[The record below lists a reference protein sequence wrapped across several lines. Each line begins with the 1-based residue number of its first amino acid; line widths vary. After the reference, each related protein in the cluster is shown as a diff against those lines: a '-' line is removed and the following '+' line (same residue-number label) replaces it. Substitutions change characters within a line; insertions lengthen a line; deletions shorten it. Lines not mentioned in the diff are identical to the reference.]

1 MALKF
6 YNVEKA
12 AEILG
17 VTPAEVNHLRE
28 ENRLRGFRDGATW
41 KFKTEEV
48 ERLAAELQGTG
59 ADIAAEPAAEEDG
72 EVLLSEVDVS
82 GSDAGSSGTVIRDAT
97 QAEPADSD
105 IRLSEHDAGQ
115 GSDIQLGSGSS
126 GLELASSSGLEL
138 TGSSAGSNVG
148 DLDLTLDEDITLED
162 SQVSARKA
170 KTEAKKAAAKR
181 TTPAG
186 DSTLDLSD
194 KGRLADDDDLVLG
207 GSSGSGSDITIGGDS
222 GISLVD
228 PADSGLSLEEPLEL
242 GAAADESLELG
253 EDDMLTLDEQVDTE
267 SPTELKKD
275 DEFLLTPLEEAGE
288 DEDSESG
295 SQVIALDN
303 DLVGDESA
311 TLIASGDAAAM
322 PAMLDEDFTGAG
334 FGGGTPPLGG
344 AAGAAFAGGAPALAD
359 AQAMGAGAYSLPE
372 TPYSGWVVSL
382 LIVCSLVLLL
392 TGWMM
397 VDLVRNMWSWQGPY
411 NSTSAIMDKLLEIFK
426 F

>member
-41 KFKTEEV
+41 KFKTEDV
-48 ERLAAELQGTG
+48 EKLAEEMKDAGG
-59 ADIAAEPAAEEDG
+59 EPADEDD
-72 EVLLSEVDVS
+72 VLLSEVEPTGS
-82 GSDAGSSGTVIRDAT
+82 GPSGSGTVIRDAG
-97 QAEPADSD
+97 QASPVDSD
-105 IRLSEHDAGQ
+105 IRLSDDAAP
-115 GSDIQLGSGSS
+115 GSDVRLGGGSASGLDLASTS
-126 GLELASSSGLEL
+126 GLELS
-138 TGSSAGSNVG
+138 GSSAGSNVG

-162 SQVSARKA
+162 SQVSARKEKASARGA
-170 KTEAKKAAAKR
+170 K

-194 KGRLADDDDLVLG
+194 KGGIDDDDLVLG
-207 GSSGSGSDITIGGDS
+207 GSSSGGSDITIGGDS

-288 DEDSESG
+288 EEDSESG
-295 SQVIALDN
+295 SQVIALDS
-303 DLVGDESA
+303 DVGSDESA
-311 TLIASGDAAAM
+311 TLIASGEAAAM

-334 FGGGTPPLGG
+334 FGGEAPSLGRG
-344 AAGAAFAGGAPALAD
+344 AVGAGFAGGMPVGAEGPAI
-359 AQAMGAGAYSLPE
+359 GAGAYALPE
-372 TPYSGWVVSL
+372 APYSGWVVTCL
-382 LIVCSLVLLL
+382 VLCSLVLML

-397 VDLVRNMWSWQGPY
+397 VDLVRNMWSWQGTY
-411 NSTSAIMDKLLEIFK
+411 NSTSMIMDGILKMFN

>member
-17 VTPAEVNHLRE
+17 VTQRKSTTSVRRTAAR
-28 ENRLRGFRDGATW
+28 FRDGATW
-41 KFKTEEV
+41 KFK
-48 ERLAAELQGTG
+48 RKKSSAWPRNSSHRRRHRGRAGR
-59 ADIAAEPAAEEDG
+59 EEDG

-275 DEFLLTPLEEAGE
+275 DVSLDPLGGSGE

-295 SQVIALDN
+295 S
-303 DLVGDESA
+303 
-311 TLIASGDAAAM
+311 
-322 PAMLDEDFTGAG
+322 
-334 FGGGTPPLGG
+334 
-344 AAGAAFAGGAPALAD
+344 
-359 AQAMGAGAYSLPE
+359 
-372 TPYSGWVVSL
+372 
-382 LIVCSLVLLL
+382 
-392 TGWMM
+392 
-397 VDLVRNMWSWQGPY
+397 
-411 NSTSAIMDKLLEIFK
+411 
-426 F
+426 

>member
-41 KFKTEEV
+41 KFKTEDV
-48 ERLAAELQGTG
+48 EKLAEEMKG
-59 ADIAAEPAAEEDG
+59 AGGKPAAEDD
-72 EVLLSEVDVS
+72 VLLSEVEP
-82 GSDAGSSGTVIRDAT
+82 AGSGPSGSGTVIRDAGK
-97 QAEPADSD
+97 ASPVDSD
-105 IRLSEHDAGQ
+105 IRLSDEAAP
-115 GSDIQLGSGSS
+115 GSDVQLGGSSASGLDLASTS
-126 GLELASSSGLEL
+126 GLELSG
-138 TGSSAGSNVG
+138 SAAGSNVG

-162 SQVSARKA
+162 SQVAARKEKTSA
-170 KTEAKKAAAKR
+170 KGAKK

-194 KGRLADDDDLVLG
+194 KGGVDDDDLVLG
-207 GSSGSGSDITIGGDS
+207 GSSSGGSDITIGGDS

-288 DEDSESG
+288 EEDSESG
-295 SQVIALDN
+295 SQVIALDS
-303 DLVGDESA
+303 DVGSDESA
-311 TLIASGDAAAM
+311 TLIASGEAAAM

-334 FGGGTPPLGG
+334 FGGGAPALGG
-344 AAGAAFAGGAPALAD
+344 AAAGAGFAGAMAAEGPAL
-359 AQAMGAGAYSLPE
+359 GAGAYALPE
-372 TPYSGWVVSL
+372 APYSMWVVIFL
-382 LIVCSLVLLL
+382 VLCSLVLML

-411 NSTSAIMDKLLEIFK
+411 NSTSMIMDGILQLFN

>member
-12 AEILG
+12 AELLG
-17 VTPAEVNHLRE
+17 ITPAEVNHLRE

-41 KFKTEEV
+41 KFKTEDV
-48 ERLAAELQGTG
+48 EKLAEELKG
-59 ADIAAEPAAEEDG
+59 AGAEPEAEED
-72 EVLLSEVDVS
+72 VLLSEVEPAGPGSS
-82 GSDAGSSGTVIRDAT
+82 GSGTVIREGSQPST
-97 QAEPADSD
+97 VDSD
-105 IRLSEHDAGQ
+105 IRLVDDAAP
-115 GSDIQLGSGSS
+115 GSDVHLGGSSPSGLDLASTS
-126 GLELASSSGLEL
+126 GLELS
-138 TGSSAGSNVG
+138 GSSAGSNVG

-162 SQVSARKA
+162 SQVTARKQKA
-170 KTEAKKAAAKR
+170 SSKAAK

-194 KGRLADDDDLVLG
+194 KGGVDDDDLVLG
-207 GSSGSGSDITIGGDS
+207 GSSSGGSDITIGGDS

-242 GAAADESLELG
+242 GSAADESLELG

-288 DEDSESG
+288 EEDSESG
-295 SQVIALDN
+295 SQVIALDS
-303 DLVGDESA
+303 DVSTDDSA
-311 TLIASGDAAAM
+311 TLIASGEAAAM

-334 FGGGTPPLGG
+334 FGSEAPALGPALG
-344 AAGAAFAGGAPALAD
+344 AGFAGGMAAAAEGPALA
-359 AQAMGAGAYSLPE
+359 GAGAYALPE
-372 TPYSGWVVSL
+372 APYSWPVVMGL
-382 LIVCSLVLLL
+382 VFCSLVLML

-397 VDLVRNMWSWQGPY
+397 VDLVRNMWSWQGTY
-411 NSTSAIMDKLLEIFK
+411 TSTSMIMDGILKLFN